1 MLSGANAAIESHSRN
16 HRGGTP
22 SSGGG
27 VSREASS
34 HVRGNMISGPTGLNM
49 KDIVALAQKEKERGN
64 KRITASF
71 LAPSTA
77 KVKGSSSKKLA
88 KYGGA
93 PHEDDSAS
101 KEGSSNDD
109 DDDPVE
115 PKYIIKPD
123 SNFRK
128 RARHARARFSRAA
141 SATALSHYFLIAPFP
156 FLLCARYRPRLGPRH
171 ALPHL
176 LQRLRRAGGD
186 RLPARGSAD
195 PPMVLGGAPL

>member
-128 RARHARARFSRAA
+128 RARHARARFFSRRVRQP
-141 SATALSHYFLIAPFP
+141 LSLIIF
-156 FLLCARYRPRLGPRH
+156 
-171 ALPHL
+171 
-176 LQRLRRAGGD
+176 
-186 RLPARGSAD
+186 
-195 PPMVLGGAPL
+195 